1 MAGFLDNIG
10 KFNPNISRILKSISG
25 LGSFGMEYKDMVIED
40 SMAIGISEAN
50 MRERFG
56 FSGDDLS
63 KIAVGDFLKFAD
75 TAKSYEVIAKSP
87 VTTPYTVSLRV
98 IGSTGDAYNAL
109 LGRTSATAVW
119 AYSRFLNQTL
129 STATTTKL

>member
-40 SMAIGISEAN
+40 SMAIGVSEAN

-56 FSGDDLS
+56 FSGDDEDFIYS
-63 KIAVGDFLKFAD
+63 IASQD
-75 TAKSYEVIAKSP
+75 TSNRI
-87 VTTPYTVSLRV
+87 T
-98 IGSTGDAYNAL
+98 
-109 LGRTSATAVW
+109 
-119 AYSRFLNQTL
+119 
-129 STATTTKL
+129 